1 MTDKE
6 TYHLL
11 RKIEQFLIQ
20 PRHVSLAQR
29 RSFVTENITPEVRKL
44 FLETHASK

>member
-29 RSFVTENITPEVRKL
+29 RSFVNVYITPKIHQL
-44 FLETHASK
+44 FQETHDPR